1 MDPISIAA
9 LISAGSQIVGGAFK
23 RRKEKKEE
31 RRSDYEYERQLED
44 DRANYDRDRNYYEED
59 RRHQEEY
66 DSPLAT
72 RQRMEEAGLNPALMY
87 GNASSAMGGTSDPQ
101 NAKGASA
108 PSTSK
113 GEYEDLM
120 GEGDIASLAL
130 DAERVRM
137 QKQMIEADTQLRN
150 AQLLKTLSEVD
161 KTSLENQ
168 LFRDT
173 YDEMVRKAGLV
184 NDETST
190 DIEVKKKSMDLTD
203 TQIELNKIKSQLTE
217 QQIAE
222 SKAKVQK
229 IAQDIAYTFDEN
241 KRQELQ
247 AALDRAQTETENKI
261 LIQKELQSI
270 IDTKLKQAEETN
282 IPEQRNKLLAEV
294 AIIEY
299 QKTHL
304 LSSDI
309 KDWISVFLPWG
320 KRKK

>member
-1 MDPISIAA
+1 MAFDPIS
-9 LISAGSQIVGGAFK
+9 LIPIVGTIANQISQRQTEK
-23 RRKEKKEE
+23 RAKKRADE
-31 RRSDYEYERQLED
+31 EYERAIED
-44 DRANYDRDRNYYEED
+44 DRANWDRDRNAYKED
-59 RRHQEEY
+59 REHQEQY
-66 DSPLAT
+66 NSPLEE
-72 RQRMEEAGLNPALMY
+72 RKRMEEAGLNPALIY
-87 GNASSAMGGTSDPQ
+87 GNASSAMGGTPNPQ
-101 NAKGASA
+101 NTSSPSA
-108 PSTSK
+108 PSSSK
-113 GEYEDLM
+113 IDYEPM
-120 GEGDIASLAL
+120 NTQDIAAVAL
-130 DAERVRM
+130 EAERVRM
-137 QKQMIEADTQLRN
+137 SKQMIEADTQLKN

-190 DIEVKKKSMDLTD
+190 DIEVKKKSLELTD